1 MSAWIGVLI
10 GVESKRIYAVINPDD
25 DTELDSPRW
34 WLIQNELKEP
44 VRLIRIGREDYMAA
58 LSMDDVAVI
67 VARLS

>member
-1 MSAWIGVLI
+1 MSNWIGVLI

-44 VRLIRIGREDYMAA
+44 VRLIRIDRGDYMAA

-67 VARLS
+67 VEKLS